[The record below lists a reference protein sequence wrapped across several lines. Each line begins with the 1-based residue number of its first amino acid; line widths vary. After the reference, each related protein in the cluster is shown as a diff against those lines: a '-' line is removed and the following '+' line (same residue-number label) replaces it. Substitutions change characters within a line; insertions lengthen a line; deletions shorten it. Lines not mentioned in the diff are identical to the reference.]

1 METMHLTPVK
11 RGPVTHAR
19 DWRWSSIK
27 EYSGV
32 SVEDQERHCG
42 LTMDRLNMPPD
53 PKTRF

>member
-1 METMHLTPVK
+1 MHLTPVK